1 MIDNMCLLV
10 PEGIIREVKYVAGN
24 NDLFKNVNVIGV
36 PYTDLLE
43 QKCDCVNCGLIQQA
57 LESSEC
63 FYKALLI
70 HGSECPDIIR
80 SPECKGTLHTHGME
94 NLYELMLSSRE
105 LEEYNSEFI
114 ISSGWLDKI
123 LSQVENDELGMERI
137 RKCIDSSYSSILHL
151 ETGFYEGS
159 SKNLEKFSEVVGK
172 PFRTMHVDVDFMGLS
187 LENIVLEHDCVS
199 KTRKLKEAT
208 EKMASCSMSI
218 EIIKELV
225 ELKDEK
231 EVAEKISQMYNVLF
245 SPEKVSYISVDDGLV
260 QSEFSISSDPDN
272 ELNRDFL
279 ESDEKYLLSE
289 SRDGFL
295 LKIKNQAEVMGTVEV
310 KGFSYPGNIN
320 EYLNTA
326 LIIANA
332 SSLVVSNIRRYQE
345 ILESRKRQQ
354 DLADTLKVVNKI
366 LRHDVANNLNVEI
379 NAIELYNLKND
390 AKFLEMA
397 QSSAHRSVETIRNMK
412 DIESQFLLDSQ
423 DLLPYH
429 VHDLIKVAC
438 RHFDIKSSIEGNA
451 LIMADNALP
460 SVIENIIRNAQV
472 HGKADSIHVT
482 IDDDQTNCKIRIMDN
497 GVGIPDEIKAYIFG
511 EGFKYGDTGNT
522 GLGLYIVKKTI
533 ERYNGTIYVSDNIPK
548 GASFIIELPSIH
560 TVDSSTI

>member
-1 MIDNMCLLV
+1 MCLLV
-10 PEGIIREVKYVAGN
+10 PEGIIREVEYIAGN

-43 QKCDCVNCGLIQQA
+43 QKCDYVNCGLIQQA

-70 HGSECPDIIR
+70 HGSECPDIIK
-80 SPECKGTLHTHGME
+80 SPECKGTLYTHGME

-123 LSQVENDELGMERI
+123 LSQVENDELGIERI
-137 RKCIDSSYSSILHL
+137 RKCIDSSCSSILHL

-159 SKNLEKFSEVVGK
+159 SKNLEKFSEAVGK

-208 EKMASCSMSI
+208 EKMASFSMSI

-231 EVAEKISQMYNVLF
+231 EVAEKITQMYNVLF
-245 SPEKVSYISVDDGLV
+245 APEKVSYISLDDGLV
-260 QSEFSISSDPDN
+260 QSEFSTSSDPDN

-279 ESDEKYLLSE
+279 KTDKKYLISE
-289 SRDGFL
+289 NRDGFL
-295 LKIKNQAEVMGTVEV
+295 LKIKNQADVMATVEV
-310 KGFSYPGNIN
+310 KGFSYPGDIN

-366 LRHDVANNLNVEI
+366 LRHDIANNLNVEI

-429 VHDLIKVAC
+429 VHDLIKGAC
-438 RHFDIKSSIEGNA
+438 MHFDIKSSIEGNA

-482 IDDDQTNCKIRIMDN
+482 IDDDQINCKICIMDN
-497 GVGIPDEIKAYIFG
+497 GVGIPDKIKAYIFG
-511 EGFKYGDTGNT
+511 EGFKYGGTGNT

-533 ERYNGTIYVSDNIPK
+533 ERYNGTVSVSDNIPK
-548 GASFIIELPSIH
+548 GASFVIELPSIH
-560 TVDSSTI
+560 TVDSSMV